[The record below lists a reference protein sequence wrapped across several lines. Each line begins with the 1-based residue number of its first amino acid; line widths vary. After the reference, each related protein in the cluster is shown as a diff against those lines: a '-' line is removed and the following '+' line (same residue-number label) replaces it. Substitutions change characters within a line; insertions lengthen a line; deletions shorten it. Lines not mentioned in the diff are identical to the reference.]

1 MYVAAVFANG
11 LRATAAA
18 TMVVDQFNGFSAET
32 RAQVAVWLIGNEIAP
47 DDPFTAQTLA
57 VIKAK
62 AQPPLDTLPICVP
75 LQMSSTADALAKVR
89 QSHAQFAAAGLADR
103 FIACFNFYGLGQARA
118 HILTVPAHAR
128 VPHRLQHPC
137 ASQRARN
144 SADVYCL
151 GSTGRRNTAMLN

>member
-1 MYVAAVFANG
+1 MKFC
-11 LRATAAA
+11 ATATPIEAAMPTSEPAPMATDAA

-75 LQMSSTADALAKVR
+75 LQMSSTAD
-89 QSHAQFAAAGLADR
+89 G
-103 FIACFNFYGLGQARA
+103 
-118 HILTVPAHAR
+118 PE
-128 VPHRLQHPC
+128 
-137 ASQRARN
+137 
-144 SADVYCL
+144 
-151 GSTGRRNTAMLN
+151 